1 ELTYHLTLEAA
12 EAGTGRISDPTD
24 YLLEPPTPLTIY
36 VRLAYVNGECYNIV
50 PFTLH
55 LVEGPQINDPTA
67 LSVCTALGEPN
78 TQTAVFDLLD
88 KREEIIG
95 EATGL
100 GLYFYEDEADALIG
114 NDNYITDPTN
124 YTNIENPQVIY
135 VRVEDSQENNS
146 GDTGCVAHTTLT
158 LRVDP
163 NPEPVTPDP
172 IEVCHLDSA

>member
-1 ELTYHLTLEAA
+1 
-12 EAGTGRISDPTD
+12 
-24 YLLEPPTPLTIY
+24 
-36 VRLAYVNGECYNIV
+36 
-50 PFTLH
+50 
-55 LVEGPQINDPTA
+55 
-67 LSVCTALGEPN
+67 
-78 TQTAVFDLLD
+78 
-88 KREEIIG
+88 
-95 EATGL
+95 L

-172 IEVCHLDSA
+172 IEVCHLDSADDFTIVDLTILNLQILNHESWDLEFYERYRDAVNGDLEQIIDNPDAYELTLEDSPKTIYVRVINP